1 MAGTNTITYT
11 DWPTVK
17 RVHMDWLSTAGG
29 LVNSILTKNLAGVIV
44 RFCFVPDDG
53 GTAPDQ
59 AGGYT
64 VLIVDADGLDV
75 LAGDGAG
82 LSNTVDSQIIPIL
95 VDGIAIVGTL
105 ELQVTNAGNAKGGQI
120 TIYLR

>member
-29 LVNSILTKNLAGVIV
+29 AVNSILTKNLAGVIL
-44 RFCFVPDDG
+44 RFCFVPDG
-53 GTAPDQ
+53 GATAPDQ
-59 AGGYT
+59 AGGYNV
-64 VLIVDADGLDV
+64 VLADVDGLDV

-95 VDGIAIVGTL
+95 VDGIAILGTL
-105 ELQVTNAGNAKGGQI
+105 ELQITGAGNANGGQI